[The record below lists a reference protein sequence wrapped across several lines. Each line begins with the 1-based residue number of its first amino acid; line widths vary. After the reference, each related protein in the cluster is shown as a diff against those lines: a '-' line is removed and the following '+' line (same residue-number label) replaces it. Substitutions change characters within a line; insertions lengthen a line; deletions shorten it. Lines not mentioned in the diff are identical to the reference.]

1 MQALVQ
7 ERAEKVTSLSI
18 KSTGGADDQNN
29 YFHDL
34 LLTASMSKLCVKE
47 LWNEGEYHQYLSTLT
62 KKLQVA
68 DATDYL
74 QLIQEGASKVLVEA

>member
-7 ERAEKVTSLSI
+7 ERAEKVMSLSI
-18 KSTGGADDQNN
+18 KSTGGADDQKKI
-29 YFHDL
+29 FRDL
-34 LLTASMSKLCVKE
+34 LLTAIMSKLCVKE

-68 DATDYL
+68 DVTDYL
-74 QLIQEGASKVLVEA
+74 QLIQEGASTVLVEA